1 MKNWFCKKCNK
12 EISINIDMDYHDNTE
27 HTNWNNPYVRS
38 WILRGKPGLS
48 PYD

>member
-1 MKNWFCKKCNK
+1 MKKWLCKKCNK
-12 EISINIDMDYHDNTE
+12 YISDSIDMDYHENTVHPNMDNE
-27 HTNWNNPYVRS
+27 YVRS